1 MGGDAVK
8 GFPPQRPP
16 PRSWPLRPVCLPGP
30 GMGWPHGPLTPA
42 RAPGRWGARCP
53 GAAFPAVSRPASP
66 PPSPGRDGSIAE
78 VLPPRTWHLPR
89 LRLPPP
95 ARPRRHGRWP
105 PPASHVR
112 HPQPWTGL
120 ISPQAGGLGV
130 LRLALPVPAAPQMV
144 APLSSQPRRFLPG
157 PGGVQPAPHIPQLAA
172 PNQTVLGHS
181 REPADPSP
189 GPLQPPPLTRPAVPP
204 PHCSGACPQ
213 PPSSPFSASCGSA
226 RLPPAWGQRQPHGG
240 ERLDGEG
247 LEGD

>member
-78 VLPPRTWHLPR
+78 ALPPRTWHLPR

-95 ARPRRHGRWP
+95 PPGLAGTGGGLHRLHTSATLSPGRGSSPRKLVGLGSSVWPSLYLLPLKWWRPSPASPVASYPVQAGSSLPLTYPSWQPQTRLFWATAVSLLTP
-105 PPASHVR
+105 PPG
-112 HPQPWTGL
+112 PC
-120 ISPQAGGLGV
+120 SPL
-130 LRLALPVPAAPQMV
+130 L
-144 APLSSQPRRFLPG
+144 
-157 PGGVQPAPHIPQLAA
+157 
-172 PNQTVLGHS
+172 
-181 REPADPSP
+181 
-189 GPLQPPPLTRPAVPP
+189 
-204 PHCSGACPQ
+204 
-213 PPSSPFSASCGSA
+213 
-226 RLPPAWGQRQPHGG
+226 
-240 ERLDGEG
+240 
-247 LEGD
+247 